1 MSNREGIQA
10 MHSQHAR
17 SSVSVMPSANGEAP
31 MTPAPV
37 YGRAPMALPITP
49 APDSRPVIRPP
60 VASPMSATSVS
71 SSARRA
77 TPVPATALAT
87 AHLGIEESEYDKPT
101 YLRRAL
107 AGYSMRLPGDGKA

>member
-10 MHSQHAR
+10 MHSQHAQ
-17 SSVSVMPSANGEAP
+17 
-31 MTPAPV
+31 
-37 YGRAPMALPITP
+37 
-49 APDSRPVIRPP
+49 
-60 VASPMSATSVS
+60 SPMSAASVS

-101 YLRRAL
+101 LPAPGPGRR
-107 AGYSMRLPGDGKA
+107 